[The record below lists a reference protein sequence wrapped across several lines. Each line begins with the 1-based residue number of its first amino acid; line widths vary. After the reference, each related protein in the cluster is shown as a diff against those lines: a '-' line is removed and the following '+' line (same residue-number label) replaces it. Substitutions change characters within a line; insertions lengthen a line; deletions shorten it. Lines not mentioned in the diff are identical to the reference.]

1 MYDKASEICNDSVN
15 YMALPDNKKRKLGNK
30 HNPVNLFLVDNYNF
44 DDWFKNKKIDW
55 YNKKKL

>member
-30 HNPVNLFLVDNYNF
+30 HDPVNLFLVDNYNF
-44 DDWFKNKKIDW
+44 DYWFKNKKID
-55 YNKKKL
+55 